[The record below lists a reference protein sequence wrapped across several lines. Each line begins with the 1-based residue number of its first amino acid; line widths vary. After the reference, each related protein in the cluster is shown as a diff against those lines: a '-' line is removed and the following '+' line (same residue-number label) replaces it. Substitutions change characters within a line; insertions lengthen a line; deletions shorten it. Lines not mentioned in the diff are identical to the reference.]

1 MTAIVPSF
9 VFWRPCIVAKV
20 EIPCIGLIDRYPT
33 TSVAAR
39 NKNPTADNQQG
50 HNSQGKPRKEFFPSN
65 QNQGGQTEK
74 EKKDSFDRYVEELQ
88 RKQEEE
94 QKAQVRENIMKAIG
108 RNEEAQKA
116 RERREKEKK
125 EEKEREDR
133 DKDDFERDYWGR

>member
-1 MTAIVPSF
+1 MWRNSVSYTHLDVYKRQDKEPS
-9 VFWRPCIVAKV
+9 R
-20 EIPCIGLIDRYPT
+20 E
-33 TSVAAR
+33 
-39 NKNPTADNQQG
+39 
-50 HNSQGKPRKEFFPSN
+50 
-65 QNQGGQTEK
+65 
-74 EKKDSFDRYVEELQ
+74 KDSFDRYVEELQ